1 MNIKGIPDINH
12 YATPMAK
19 QTQARNKANKLDEIT
34 NPVKKDIVDT
44 VEITN
49 LSNADKVELERRAAL
64 DKVSPKEAL
73 MAALTTA
80 PNNDDVERS
89 KALAAKFAPIQNK
102 MFSGK
107 KLTAEEKQ
115 FLQKHYPEFATTAQ
129 RIEQEIE
136 QLRNQVKHSKSKEDA
151 NRLIMEK
158 KIQLMN
164 SGNKDGFL
172 LFMMPAIDEAFQI
185 I

>member
-1 MNIKGIPDINH
+1 
-12 YATPMAK
+12 MAK
-19 QTQARNKANKLDEIT
+19 QTQVRNKTNKPDEIT
-34 NPVKKDIVDT
+34 NPIKNDIVDT

-49 LSNADKVELERRAAL
+49 ISDANKIELERRAAL

-102 MFSGK
+102 MLSGK

-115 FLQKHYPEFATTAQ
+115 FLQKYYPEFATTAR

-136 QLRNQVKHSKSKEDA
+136 QLRNQVRHSKSREDA

-164 SGNKDGFL
+164 SGKKDGFL
-172 LFMMPAIDEAFQI
+172 LFIMPAIDEAF
-185 I
+185 